1 MSESALFFRIDASP
15 HIGLGHLRRCAV
27 LARACYGRGALPHF
41 IIRSEKLDLSQQEFP
56 QETTLHAIPW
66 DCSPEEDAQITVE
79 LCQKHGLA
87 EGVVDH
93 YRFTEAS
100 QKILNAGGL
109 RWMQFGNLLHTH
121 PLLGTWVHD
130 ANPGADAAAYADRV
144 TAAQPT
150 FLTGPRFALVGEA
163 FRQERALHSP
173 PQAEEIQNIL
183 LTFGGGDDRGA
194 ALAALAWLDAAGYQG
209 KRLLQT
215 TRLNPHLPALQQKA
229 SESDHIELHVD
240 NWHPAPLMTRCQL
253 ALSAGGT
260 SLHELACLGVPPV
273 IVSIADNQLS
283 PAHAWHE
290 AGLALNLGSLH
301 TISTEEA
308 AAQLKSL
315 LQNPDERLTLARRC
329 WEAQDGCGTERV
341 AAALNGEK

>member
-27 LARACYGRGALPHF
+27 LARACYERGARAHF
-41 IIRSEKLDLSQQEFP
+41 IIRSEGLDLSQQDFP
-56 QETTLHAIPW
+56 PETILHAIPW
-66 DCSPEEDAQITVE
+66 DCSPEEDAQFTVE
-79 LCQKHGLA
+79 ISQKHGIT

-144 TAAQPT
+144 TSTQPT
-150 FLTGPRFALVGEA
+150 FLTGPRYALVGEA
-163 FRQERALHSP
+163 FRHERSLHP
-173 PQAEEIQNIL
+173 PPVGQDIETIL

-209 KRLLQT
+209 KRLLLT
-215 TRLNPHLPALQQKA
+215 TRLNPHLSTLQQKA
-229 SESDHIELHVD
+229 SESAQIELHVD
-240 NWHPAPLMTRCQL
+240 NWHPAPLMARCQL

-283 PAHAWHE
+283 PAKAWHE
-290 AGLALNLGSLH
+290 AGLAINLGSLP
-301 TISTEEA
+301 TLSIDDA
-308 AAQLKSL
+308 AAQLKAL
-315 LQNPDERLTLARRC
+315 LQQPDHRLTMARQC
-329 WEAQDGCGTERV
+329 WEAQDGCGADRV
-341 AAALNGEK
+341 AAALIGV